1 MGYSIFTHLVGAQ
14 PDIEKLRA
22 ALPVSLEPHVYKH
35 RTANVWGIDVV
46 RAPWD
51 GQLGFGRSGYT
62 SKDIP
67 YELPSHL
74 NELQKI
80 HDKLS
85 AARVAG
91 PLHRGFINL
100 SELLSAT
107 LNQRV
112 VSVRSDDDATDYV
125 VISSAGKVSSL
136 EGLVGGF
143 LVYFFAGHT
152 SSMVAVDEE
161 EQAFLHRYAGQVVER
176 EFNLTAA
183 ETGLG
188 SFDAPDNYNFV
199 FVISSPQRP
208 LMEAPLSPTP
218 QSAKPFDWKRLF
230 GLG

>member
-1 MGYSIFTHLVGAQ
+1 MGYGIFTHLVGSQ

-22 ALPVSLEPHVYKH
+22 ALPASLEPHVYKH

-46 RAPWD
+46 PAPWN
-51 GQLGFGRSGYT
+51 GQLGFGRSDRT

-74 NELQKI
+74 SELQSI

-91 PLHRGFINL
+91 ALHRGFINL

-107 LNQRV
+107 LDQRV

-125 VISSAGKVSSL
+125 VISEAGKVSSL

-143 LVYFFAGHT
+143 LVHFSTGHP
-152 SSMVAVDEE
+152 SSMVAVAEE
-161 EQAFLHRYAGQVVER
+161 EQNVLHKYAGQVVER
-176 EFNLTAA
+176 EFNLTEA

-208 LMEAPLSPTP
+208 SMEAPESPTP
-218 QSAKPFDWKRLF
+218 PSAKPFDWKRLF
-230 GLG
+230 GLD